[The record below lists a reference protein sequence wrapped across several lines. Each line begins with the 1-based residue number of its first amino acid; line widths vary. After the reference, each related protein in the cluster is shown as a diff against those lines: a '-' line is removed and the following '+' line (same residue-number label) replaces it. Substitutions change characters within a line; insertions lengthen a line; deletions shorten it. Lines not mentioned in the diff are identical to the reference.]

1 MISGRIG
8 PLGGY
13 FMPGMKYPGKRMRGA
28 HMATKTI
35 AVDLAASDRLT
46 SARAS
51 AKESFSSVIRRADW
65 PASCTSGS
73 DLLDLMD
80 YLPPLPSGIIDELEA
95 AQKQDNPPADK
106 WH

>member
-1 MISGRIG
+1 
-8 PLGGY
+8 
-13 FMPGMKYPGKRMRGA
+13 MRGA
-28 HMATKTI
+28 PMATKAI
-35 AVDLAASDRLT
+35 SVDLAAYDRNPP
-46 SARAS
+46 ARAY
-51 AKESFSSVIRRADW
+51 AKNSFSSVIRRADW

-95 AQKQDNPPADK
+95 ARKQDNPPANK

>member
-1 MISGRIG
+1 MGSRHTV
-8 PLGGY
+8 L
-13 FMPGMKYPGKRMRGA
+13 
-28 HMATKTI
+28 
-35 AVDLAASDRLT
+35 RLQKNLNR
-46 SARAS
+46 SRAS

-73 DLLDLMD
+73 DLLDLID

>member
-1 MISGRIG
+1 MGSRHTV
-8 PLGGY
+8 L
-13 FMPGMKYPGKRMRGA
+13 
-28 HMATKTI
+28 
-35 AVDLAASDRLT
+35 RLQKNLNR
-46 SARAS
+46 SRAS

-95 AQKQDNPPADK
+95 ARKQDNPPANK